1 MRDRKLLAVTAIV
14 VAIIL
19 IGEVYVYTFDRDSAY
34 GIEYS
39 AEDTGID
46 IAITSEVSNIYDV
59 LVIDNG
65 DFAPSE
71 RCLIYFDSEY
81 GEKLDDTWHAT
92 GGRDLDQEFYVS
104 QLKLQLE
111 NRGVDAEII
120 DAEGFRE
127 AVLDHT
133 HSHDSIVVVSGA
145 LPDTVYTGN
154 ADDPIVSWIGE
165 GGRLYWAG
173 NLLGAYVSHSDGSVE
188 AVTSDYQMILFGN
201 DCLNT
206 DGSEK
211 GYDEIDNGLTDI
223 LSLAGNGT
231 IYGVDPTAVDRCLTA
246 GFTDGKFASM
256 AFVGRGDGMI
266 CVLGGVLS
274 NDQRSDLAQAV
285 ASGLSHRS
293 VIMAHE
299 HGSVTR
305 STEKLHVDVDLE
317 SNVSVYTYLGG
328 YYTVY
333 GSRGDFR

>member
-71 RCLIYFDSEY
+71 RCLIYFDSDY

-133 HSHDSIVVVSGA
+133 H
-145 LPDTVYTGN
+145 
-154 ADDPIVSWIGE
+154 
-165 GGRLYWAG
+165 
-173 NLLGAYVSHSDGSVE
+173 
-188 AVTSDYQMILFGN
+188 
-201 DCLNT
+201 
-206 DGSEK
+206 
-211 GYDEIDNGLTDI
+211 
-223 LSLAGNGT
+223 
-231 IYGVDPTAVDRCLTA
+231 
-246 GFTDGKFASM
+246 
-256 AFVGRGDGMI
+256 
-266 CVLGGVLS
+266 
-274 NDQRSDLAQAV
+274 
-285 ASGLSHRS
+285 
-293 VIMAHE
+293 
-299 HGSVTR
+299 
-305 STEKLHVDVDLE
+305 
-317 SNVSVYTYLGG
+317 
-328 YYTVY
+328 
-333 GSRGDFR
+333 